1 MNKEDYN
8 MKVLEGLYYSKEHEW
23 VKVEG
28 NLALVG
34 ITDHAQLGLGD
45 VVYVELPEIDSEFQ
59 AGDSLGVVESVK
71 AASDIYTPVSGKV
84 LKVNEELVDAPEKI
98 NEDPY
103 GSWMVELELSDSSE
117 LDGLLSPEEYKA
129 WCLEEA

>member
-1 MNKEDYN
+1 MI
-8 MKVLEGLYYSKEHEW
+8 VLEGLYYSKEHEW
-23 VKVEG
+23 VKVED
-28 NLALVG
+28 NRALIG
-34 ITDHAQLGLGD
+34 ISDHAQLGLGD
-45 VVYVELPEIDSEFQ
+45 VVYVELPEVDTALQ
-59 AGDSLGVVESVK
+59 AGDTFGVVESVK

-84 LKVNEELVDAPEKI
+84 LKINDELVDSPERI

-117 LDGLLSPEEYKA
+117 LEGLLSPEDYKA

>member
-1 MNKEDYN
+1 MEEFT

-28 NLALVG
+28 NLALIG
-34 ITDHAQLGLGD
+34 ISDHAQLGLGD
-45 VVYVELPEIDSEFQ
+45 VVYVELPEVDTELQ
-59 AGDSLGVVESVK
+59 AGDTLGVVESVK
-71 AASDIYTPVSGKV
+71 AASDVYTPVSGKV
-84 LKVNEELVDAPEKI
+84 LRVNEELVDNPERI

-103 GSWMVELELSDSSE
+103 GSWMAELELSDSSE
-117 LDGLLSPEEYKA
+117 LEGLLSLEEYKA

>member
-1 MNKEDYN
+1 

-117 LDGLLSPEEYKA
+117 VDVLLSPEEYKA

>member
-1 MNKEDYN
+1 
-8 MKVLEGLYYSKEHEW
+8 MKVLEGLFYSKEHEW

-28 NLALVG
+28 NLAWIG

-45 VVYVELPEIDSEFQ
+45 VVYVELPEVDTELQ
-59 AGDSLGVVESVK
+59 AGDTLGVVESVK
-71 AASDIYTPVSGKV
+71 AASDVYTPVSGRV
-84 LKVNEELVDAPEKI
+84 LRVNEELVDNPERI

-103 GSWMVELELSDSSE
+103 GSWMAELELSDSSE
-117 LDGLLSPEEYKA
+117 LEGLLSVEEYKA

>member
-1 MNKEDYN
+1 

-28 NLALVG
+28 NLALIG
-34 ITDHAQLGLGD
+34 ISDHAQLGLGD
-45 VVYVELPEIDSEFQ
+45 VVYVELPEVDTELQ
-59 AGDSLGVVESVK
+59 AGDTLGVVESVK
-71 AASDIYTPVSGKV
+71 AASDVYTPVSGKV
-84 LKVNEELVDAPEKI
+84 LRVNEELVDNPERI

-103 GSWMVELELSDSSE
+103 GSWMAELELSDSSE
-117 LDGLLSPEEYKA
+117 LEGLLSLEEYKA